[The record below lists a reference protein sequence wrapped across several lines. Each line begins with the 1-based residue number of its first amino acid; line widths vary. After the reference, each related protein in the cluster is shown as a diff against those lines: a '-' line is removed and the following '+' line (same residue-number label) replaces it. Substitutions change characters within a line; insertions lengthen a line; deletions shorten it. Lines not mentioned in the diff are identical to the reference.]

1 MGAEAAKPGAP
12 DKRTSG
18 SEGVTYER
26 VLREAAALF
35 RTNGYDATTTRALA
49 ERLGVKKASLYH
61 HVSSKEKLL
70 YDLCMLSMDDM
81 GVRIEEVLASADGPM
96 ERLRALIRCHV
107 ATMLENPDPHTSS
120 LLELRAL
127 TGEWRELVLERRHRY
142 ESQVAELIDEGQRS
156 GDIRTDTDA
165 HLLAVLML
173 GTMNWPILWYQPSG
187 LVTPERLADTV
198 CALALDGLRP
208 RPDPSR

>member
-1 MGAEAAKPGAP
+1 MATEAAKGEP
-12 DKRTSG
+12 DKRASG

-35 RTNGYDATTTRALA
+35 RTHGYDATTTRALA

-70 YDLCMLSMDDM
+70 YDLCMQSMDAM
-81 GVRIEEVLASADGPM
+81 GVRIAEVLASADGPM

-127 TGEWRELVLERRHRY
+127 TGERRERVLERRHRY
-142 ESQVAELIDEGQRS
+142 ENQVAELIDEGQRS
-156 GDIRTDTDA
+156 GDVRTDTDA

-173 GTMNWPILWYQPSG
+173 GTMNWTILWYQPSG
-187 LVTPERLADTV
+187 PITPERLADTI
-198 CALALDGLRP
+198 CALAFDGLRAP
-208 RPDPSR
+208 QDRSG

>member
-1 MGAEAAKPGAP
+1 MDSEAAKQGESRT
-12 DKRTSG
+12 RTSG

-61 HVSSKEKLL
+61 HVSGKEKLL
-70 YDLCMLSMDDM
+70 YDLCMRSMDDM
-81 GVRIEEVLASADGPM
+81 AVRIDEVLASEDGPV

-127 TGEWRELVLERRHRY
+127 TGERRELVLERRNRY
-142 ESQVAELIDEGQRS
+142 EGQVADLIAEGQRT
-156 GDIRTDTDA
+156 GEIRTDTDA

-173 GTMNWPILWYQPSG
+173 GTLNWPILWFQPSG
-187 LVTPERLADTV
+187 PVTPERLADTI
-198 CALALDGLRP
+198 CALAFDGLRA
-208 RPDPSR
+208 RRDPSG